1 MSHCP
6 ECYSEKII
14 ILIDNDTNEK
24 ICLQLVDETNGVF
37 EMFDYS
43 EEKLTELK
51 ENYPTYYV
59 VEEIFIDNPEI

>member
-14 ILIDNDTNEK
+14 ILIDSNTNEK
-24 ICLQLVDETNGVF
+24 ISLQLVDGANGFF
-37 EMFDYS
+37 EIFDYS
-43 EEKLTELK
+43 EEKLAELK

-59 VEEIFIDNPEI
+59 VEEIFIDDPEI